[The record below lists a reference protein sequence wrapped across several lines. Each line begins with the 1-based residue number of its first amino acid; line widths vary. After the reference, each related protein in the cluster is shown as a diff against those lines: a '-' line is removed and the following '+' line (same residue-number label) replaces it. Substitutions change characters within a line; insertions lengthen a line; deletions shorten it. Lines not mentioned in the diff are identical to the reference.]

1 MGSSFHQG
9 TYQHVFMLYLNIWLT
24 VKDPAHV
31 DEVRNLLIQQ
41 ATMSRTEP
49 GCARF
54 EVYQSNNDP
63 MRFLLHE
70 RWESQAALDQHRTAT
85 AYTTVYHPKVLP
97 LVNREPHPS
106 TLVSE

>member
-1 MGSSFHQG
+1 
-9 TYQHVFMLYLNIWLT
+9 MLYLNIWLT
-24 VKDPAHV
+24 VKDPEHV
-31 DEVRNLLIQQ
+31 DEVRDLLREQ
-41 ATMSRTEP
+41 ATLSRQEP

-63 MRFLLHE
+63 ARFLLHE
-70 RWESQAALDQHRTAT
+70 RWESQEALDTHRTAT
-85 AYTTVYHPKVLP
+85 AYTTVYQPKVLP